1 MFSGCFWPYFGGVH
15 LIGGYLLQRNLDSED
30 PQLQI
35 WMSTLDLETHD
46 LVQLSGT

>member
-1 MFSGCFWPYFGGVH
+1 MFSGCFWPYFRRRP
-15 LIGGYLLQRNLDSED
+15 LQGTVPSAFYLDSED